1 LSPSYKISKVIFDY
15 LVGFVSLIL
24 LLPLLLVI
32 FILIRLDSGA
42 PSIYL
47 GNRVGKNGL
56 EFKIIKFRTMINRSE
71 YIDGG
76 NVTSENDPRI
86 TKIGKTLRKYKLDEL
101 PQLFNIIR
109 GEMSF
114 VGPRPEV
121 QEFVDMYSEEDK
133 KIILSV
139 KPGITDLS
147 SLSLVQLGK
156 ELGSSENKDVFNQNL
171 NKVLNKKIKL
181 RRKYVKKMSFSLDLK
196 IIIKTLLK
204 III

>member
-1 LSPSYKISKVIFDY
+1 
-15 LVGFVSLIL
+15 
-24 LLPLLLVI
+24 
-32 FILIRLDSGA
+32 
-42 PSIYL
+42 
-47 GNRVGKNGL
+47 
-56 EFKIIKFRTMINRSE
+56 MINRSE